1 MDDVTPT
8 SPLAGLLTGMI
19 AGLIIAA
26 VVVATLWVVNRRRA
40 VLAARTM
47 ATDDAVPARPRD
59 LRASDPVDLR
69 KAA

>member
-1 MDDVTPT
+1 VTPT

-26 VVVATLWVVNRRRA
+26 VVVATLWAVNRRRA
-40 VLAARTM
+40 ALVARAIDPTGEI
-47 ATDDAVPARPRD
+47 PARPRELD
-59 LRASDPVDLR
+59 EAARVDLR